1 VTPRLAD
8 VAVII
13 ISYNT
18 EHLLGECLQTLHDEC
33 GALKQQVIV
42 VDNNSRDG
50 SVSMIRSRF
59 RDVELIESRENLGFA
74 RAVNLAATRA
84 NAEFLLLLNPD
95 TVVLD
100 YAVERLVQFARATPG
115 HGIYGGRTVKRD
127 GTLERSSCWALPTVW
142 SMTCFALGLTT
153 LFRNSPWFDPESMA
167 GWNRD
172 TVREVGI
179 VTGCLLLAPRD
190 AWLALNGLD
199 ERYFMYGEDA
209 DLAFRARN
217 AGFRPIIC
225 PDAYIVHDVGKASAT
240 RADKLLLLF
249 RGKAT
254 LLREHFPGWR
264 RRFVLLALLAGVGLR
279 AMLARIG
286 PKSNLPQA
294 DGWSRVWCE
303 RRDWLQGYPVR
314 DAVATPA
321 RPKLVETLQR

>member
-1 VTPRLAD
+1 LTTPLAD
-8 VAVII
+8 VAVLIV
-13 ISYNT
+13 SYNT
-18 EHLLGECLQTLHDEC
+18 EHLLGECLQTLNDQR

-42 VDNNSRDG
+42 VDNNSHDG
-50 SVSMIRSRF
+50 SVEMIRSRF
-59 RDVELIESRENLGFA
+59 GDVELIESNENLGFA
-74 RAVNLAATRA
+74 RGVNLAASHA

-100 YAVERLVQFARATPG
+100 HAVERLVQFARTTPG
-115 HGIYGGRTVKRD
+115 HGLYGGRTVRRD
-127 GTLERSSCWALPTVW
+127 GTLERSSCWALPTAW
-142 SMTCFALGLTT
+142 SMTCFAFGLTT

-167 GWNRD
+167 DWHRD

-179 VTGCLLLAPRD
+179 VTGCLLLVPRE

-225 PDAYIVHDVGKASAT
+225 PDACIVHDVGKASAT

-254 LLREHFPGWR
+254 LLREHFSGWR
-264 RRFVLLALLAGVGLR
+264 QRLVLLELLAGVGLR

-286 PKSNLPQA
+286 PQSNLPQA
-294 DGWSRVWCE
+294 DGWSRVWSE
-303 RRDWLQGYPVR
+303 RRDWIQGYPR
-314 DAVATPA
+314 RNPVATSA
-321 RPKLVETLQR
+321 H